1 GSAIL
6 RTIRKIVDGTADQQ
20 TSDKDLLLRFV
31 EKRDEA
37 AFTALVRR
45 HDCMVMGV
53 ALRLLRH
60 HQDAEDVC
68 QATFLL
74 LAKKA
79 NTASWRN
86 SVASWLYEVAHR
98 LSLKARQAAARRS
111 ALEGKILPKAP
122 HDALADISARDLQR

>member
-1 GSAIL
+1 MATRQRSPIL
-6 RTIRKIVDGTADQQ
+6 RAIRKIVDGTADQQ

-45 HDCMVMGV
+45 HHSMVMGV
-53 ALRLLRH
+53 GLRLLRH

-79 NTASWRN
+79 DTAAWRN
-86 SVASWLYEVAHR
+86 SIASWLYEVAHR
-98 LSLKARQAAARRS
+98 LSLKALRSARRPKLMKV
-111 ALEGKILPKAP
+111 ALVSMP
-122 HDALADISARDLQR
+122 HHITIA